1 MISCSPCALTH
12 GTFNPLRSALDTT
25 EFTDEQ
31 MLCCNSGLQARV
43 EAQST
48 VATLQVTCLVVC
60 RSMRL
65 SVLGE
70 VVAEEVRHLSSFG
83 KHLYDSNGN
92 QAHRQVLS
100 FAFMNSEAQG
110 NFVCINFEA
119 KGNFACMNFEA
130 KGNFDEASRR

>member
-1 MISCSPCALTH
+1 
-12 GTFNPLRSALDTT
+12 
-25 EFTDEQ
+25 
-31 MLCCNSGLQARV
+31 MLGFSSGLQARV
-43 EAQST
+43 KAQST

-60 RSMRL
+60 WSMRL

-83 KHLYDSNGN
+83 KHQYGSNGN

-110 NFVCINFEA
+110 NFVCMNFEA